1 MTRPPPHRQ
10 ALAEVVQRSMTVR
23 GVTASHLAERSGLSE
38 QTLKHVLNAEHDC
51 ELSSFLA
58 VADSLGLDLFLVPRT
73 ACATVHSL
81 PFEPTEPVVLTRVQA
96 ALSAVRARL

>member
-1 MTRPPPHRQ
+1 
-10 ALAEVVQRSMTVR
+10 MTVR

-51 ELSSFLA
+51 ELSAFLA

-73 ACATVHSL
+73 ACATVQSL
-81 PFEPTEPVVLTRVQA
+81 PFEPTEPVVLTLVQA
-96 ALSAVRARL
+96 ALNAVRARL